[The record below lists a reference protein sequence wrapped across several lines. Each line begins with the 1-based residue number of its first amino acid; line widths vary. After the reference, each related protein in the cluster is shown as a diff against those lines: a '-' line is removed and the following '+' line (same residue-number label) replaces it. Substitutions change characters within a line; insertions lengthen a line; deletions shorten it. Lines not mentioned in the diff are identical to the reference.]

1 MVLYDVH
8 AAQAGVMA
16 RPDRSSYAAVG
27 AYLLACA
34 VMSVEGVDVA
44 KPKLNKFG
52 TWPYADVHF
61 QGPQV
66 SRGTHDG
73 LT

>member
-1 MVLYDVH
+1 MLLYDVH
-8 AAQAGVMA
+8 AAQAGMA
-16 RPDRSSYAAVG
+16 RHTSYAVG

-34 VMSVEGVDVA
+34 VMSVKGVDVA

-66 SRGTHDG
+66 SRGTHDVF
-73 LT
+73 T